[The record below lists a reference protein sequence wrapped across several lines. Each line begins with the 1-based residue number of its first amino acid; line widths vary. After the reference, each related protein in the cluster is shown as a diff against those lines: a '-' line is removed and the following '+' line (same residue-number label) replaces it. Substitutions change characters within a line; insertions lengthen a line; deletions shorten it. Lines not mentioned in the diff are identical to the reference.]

1 MNIQRKNALI
11 TGYSL
16 VLMAL
21 VAGFAIGYAFPK
33 FYDKNSLETLP
44 QLLTANTGL
53 YRQMLGTLWLIVIL
67 DILVSWTLY
76 QFFKPDNRRLSVVS
90 LILRL
95 VYTLLFGVAICYL
108 FANSAGVMDPV
119 EINNNYSSF
128 EHTWAFGLIVFGGH
142 LFVIGLLMRLHQ
154 FIPKWLWI
162 LTLFAGVSYVV
173 VHLLKVAL
181 PDSAE
186 VVNTLNNILAL
197 PMMLGEMCLA
207 VWLILKGG
215 KPNQKQHTSS

>member
-1 MNIQRKNALI
+1 MNIQRKNVLI

-16 VLMAL
+16 VLMTL

-53 YRQMLGTLWLIVIL
+53 YRQMLGALWLIVIL

-76 QFFKPDNRRLSVVS
+76 RFFKPDNRRLSVVS

-119 EINNNYSSF
+119 EINNNYSTIRIRCLSVEAIANFSSTSF
-128 EHTWAFGLIVFGGH
+128 
-142 LFVIGLLMRLHQ
+142 
-154 FIPKWLWI
+154 
-162 LTLFAGVSYVV
+162 TLFFSKISSSERLKLNSSLAGREE
-173 VHLLKVAL
+173 K
-181 PDSAE
+181 
-186 VVNTLNNILAL
+186 
-197 PMMLGEMCLA
+197 
-207 VWLILKGG
+207 
-215 KPNQKQHTSS
+215 